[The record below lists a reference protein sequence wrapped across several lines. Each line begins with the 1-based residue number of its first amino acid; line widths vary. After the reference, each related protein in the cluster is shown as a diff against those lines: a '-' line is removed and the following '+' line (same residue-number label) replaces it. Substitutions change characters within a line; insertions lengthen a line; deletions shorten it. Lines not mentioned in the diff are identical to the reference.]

1 MTKEDYH
8 YGREYFEDGCL
19 CIKSGIIEKKDST
32 AVPDETAYN
41 YYNANCKCSRHP
53 EYKGE

>member
-19 CIKSGIIEKKDST
+19 CIKNGIIEKKDST

-41 YYNANCKCSRHP
+41 YYNTNCKCSRHP